1 MNTELNKGE
10 ARNTLARAVFFR
22 RLGAICDRS
31 CENQCYR
38 ASGLNL
44 VVLAITL
51 WNTVYLEKAIEALR
65 HHESVDETLLPP
77 VSALAREH
85 VNLTGDYIWHAN
97 KRAVT
102 EDLGRYGL
110 LNFHSQDRR
119 AHV

>member
-1 MNTELNKGE
+1 MGLYVPLLEFNQ
-10 ARNTLARAVFFR
+10 
-22 RLGAICDRS
+22 ICDRS

-77 VSALAREH
+77 VSALPREH

-110 LNFHSQDRR
+110 LNFHS
-119 AHV
+119 HVHVLTCVNSVS